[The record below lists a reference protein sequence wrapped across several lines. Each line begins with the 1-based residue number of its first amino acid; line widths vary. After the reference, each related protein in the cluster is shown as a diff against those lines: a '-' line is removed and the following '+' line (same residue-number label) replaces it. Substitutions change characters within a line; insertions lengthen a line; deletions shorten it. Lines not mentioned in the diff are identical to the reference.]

1 METLRKAAGV
11 PMDVH
16 IFLASGNRVK
26 RVKWHKGGTF
36 ADLLAA
42 HKKGASPEFP
52 KILFGRSLRT
62 SAPRPSPPCHAL
74 LNIQR

>member
-16 IFLASGNRVK
+16 IFLARGNRVK

-52 KILFGRSLRT
+52 KI
-62 SAPRPSPPCHAL
+62 
-74 LNIQR
+74 